1 MEASALQ
8 YVTRSPQASAPA
20 RYEMQQLVVKENLL
34 RCFRN
39 SLVVLSST
47 TSQTRTLS
55 PLLGLRVR
63 GPGPGPKEQRRK
75 TCWDFDFGSCE
86 GSKQQAEH
94 RSALLRP
101 QCPQWLQHAIMTEK
115 GWILLGETEGVMP
128 PVVLFG
134 VWTRLE
140 GQLLELRCAAGSD
153 GADDHK
159 WGPGWVSVI
168 RPQLD
173 HLQVATLYCMTTNC
187 HQPMC
192 CSL

>member
-1 MEASALQ
+1 MFQELTGGTQQHHLANTHPWNPRPASS
-8 YVTRSPQASAPA
+8 RSPAQA
-20 RYEMQQLVVKENLL
+20 
-34 RCFRN
+34 
-39 SLVVLSST
+39 
-47 TSQTRTLS
+47 
-55 PLLGLRVR
+55 
-63 GPGPGPKEQRRK
+63 PKSNGEK

-94 RSALLRP
+94 RSALLRL
-101 QCPQWLQHAIMTEK
+101 QCPRWLQHAIMTEK

-128 PVVLFG
+128 LVVLFG

-153 GADDHK
+153 GADDPK

-187 HQPMC
+187 HVVVCEATSPA
-192 CSL
+192 SD